1 MLKASEDCFRRE
13 GNEFWVKENNDRPLR
28 QPMDI
33 GVLAPPAAAVPGT
46 SESMLSSDLSRRRE
60 GRKAPSHLR
69 RAGRSSL
76 PPGSFEKSLRPFVPA
91 GGRKKQPSAPEKA
104 LHLKTTC
111 HLDECPV
118 ELKGWA

>member
-1 MLKASEDCFRRE
+1 MLEASEDCFRRE
-13 GNEFWVKENNDRPLR
+13 GNEFWVKETTTVPCAS
-28 QPMDI
+28 PWI

-76 PPGSFEKSLRPFVPA
+76 PPGSFERSLRPFVPA